1 MPEELLWKNTPENRV
16 GDYDFLLDVIDWEL
30 NLDPNFAQ
38 MRKMIPIPVV
48 ANDQE
53 KSEGFIEYWIC
64 YKSTDFSAKEL
75 TIFPGKEVIIKD
87 NAAYGMILMQGHG
100 KMGIWNID
108 TPAMI
113 RYGQET
119 YDEFFVSE
127 QAASAGVIIQNLS
140 ESDPLVMLKHFG
152 PNNPDLNPGNI

>member
-1 MPEELLWKNTPENRV
+1 M
-16 GDYDFLLDVIDWEL
+16 
-30 NLDPNFAQ
+30 
-38 MRKMIPIPVV
+38 
-48 ANDQE
+48 
-53 KSEGFIEYWIC
+53 
-64 YKSTDFSAKEL
+64 
-75 TIFPGKEVIIKD
+75 IIKN

-100 KMGIWNID
+100 KMGKWNID

-127 QAASAGVIIQNLS
+127 QAASAGVIIQNHS

-152 PNNPDLNPGNI
+152 PNNPDLNLGTF